1 MRYEAMEEHSLGRKS
16 TLKVR
21 EVFWGPYQSS
31 RAGLVTRK
39 DVCAEDTGGGYR
51 LNMLCNVLIVAAVLG
66 GIVGMERG
74 SGDRPA
80 GFRTHILV
88 CVGSALFMLVSIY
101 GFDDIAAVTT
111 TLENDIGTRRDTAR
125 IAAQVVSGI
134 GFLGAGTILH
144 EGLTIKGLTTAASL
158 WIVSAIGLAVGS
170 GMYLLSTVATMLTM
184 LTLVTF
190 RTWEKRFAGTRSERR
205 FIRVVTRNIPGV
217 ITEITG
223 FLSECGIKV
232 KTLNVK
238 SDNKNGNIILEL
250 YLKIDKSIDMS
261 EVADAI
267 KNIEGV
273 LALENAK

>member
-1 MRYEAMEEHSLGRKS
+1 MFEIPWVSQLELTMVLR
-16 TLKVR
+16 
-21 EVFWGPYQSS
+21 
-31 RAGLVTRK
+31 
-39 DVCAEDTGGGYR
+39 
-51 LNMLCNVLIVAAVLG
+51 LIVAAILG

-101 GFDDIAAVTT
+101 GFDDIAPVTT
-111 TLENDIGTRRDTAR
+111 NLEDDIGTRRDTAR

-190 RTWEKRFAGTRSERR
+190 RTWEKRFAGNRSERR
-205 FIRVVTRNIPGV
+205 FIRVVTRNTPGI

-223 FLSECGIKV
+223 YLSECGIKV

-238 SDNKNGNIILEL
+238 SDNKNNNIILEI
-250 YLKIDKSIDMS
+250 YLKIDKNIDMGM
-261 EVADAI
+261 VADGI
-267 KNIEGV
+267 QNIDGV
-273 LALENAK
+273 LALENAKSK

>member
-1 MRYEAMEEHSLGRKS
+1 M
-16 TLKVR
+16 
-21 EVFWGPYQSS
+21 
-31 RAGLVTRK
+31 
-39 DVCAEDTGGGYR
+39 TGSAKCGWTD
-51 LNMLCNVLIVAAVLG
+51 LG

-101 GFDDIAAVTT
+101 GFDDIAPVTT
-111 TLENDIGTRRDTAR
+111 TLEDDIGTRRDTAR

-190 RTWEKRFAGTRSERR
+190 RTWEKRFAGTRSDRR
-205 FIRVVTRNIPGV
+205 FIRVVTRNTPGI
-217 ITEITG
+217 ITEITA
-223 FLSECGIKV
+223 FLSDCGIKV

-238 SDNKNGNIILEL
+238 TDNKNGNIILEL
-250 YLKIDKSIDMS
+250 YLKIDRTIDMV
-261 EVADAI
+261 EVADGI
-267 KNIEGV
+267 QNIDGV
-273 LALENAK
+273 LALENAKSK

>member
-1 MRYEAMEEHSLGRKS
+1 MFEIPWVSQLELTMVLR
-16 TLKVR
+16 
-21 EVFWGPYQSS
+21 
-31 RAGLVTRK
+31 
-39 DVCAEDTGGGYR
+39 
-51 LNMLCNVLIVAAVLG
+51 LIVAAILG

-101 GFDDIAAVTT
+101 GFDDIAPVTT
-111 TLENDIGTRRDTAR
+111 NLEDDIGTRRDTAR

-170 GMYLLSTVATMLTM
+170 GMYLLSTVATILTLM
-184 LTLVTF
+184 TLVTF
-190 RTWEKRFAGTRSERR
+190 RTWEKRFAGTRSDRR
-205 FIRVVTRNIPGV
+205 FIRVVTRNTPGI
-217 ITEITG
+217 ITEITA
-223 FLSECGIKV
+223 FLSDCGIKV

-238 SDNKNGNIILEL
+238 TDNKNGNIILEL
-250 YLKIDKSIDMS
+250 YLKIDRTIDMV
-261 EVADAI
+261 EVADGI
-267 KNIEGV
+267 QNIDGV
-273 LALENAK
+273 LALENAKSK

>member
-1 MRYEAMEEHSLGRKS
+1 MFEIPWVSQLELTMVLR
-16 TLKVR
+16 
-21 EVFWGPYQSS
+21 
-31 RAGLVTRK
+31 
-39 DVCAEDTGGGYR
+39 
-51 LNMLCNVLIVAAVLG
+51 LIVAAILG

-101 GFDDIAAVTT
+101 GFDDIAPVTT
-111 TLENDIGTRRDTAR
+111 NLEDDIGTRRDTAR

-170 GMYLLSTVATMLTM
+170 GMYLLSSVATMLTM

-190 RTWEKRFAGTRSERR
+190 RTWEKRFAGNRSERR
-205 FIRVVTRNIPGV
+205 FIRVVTRNTPGI

-223 FLSECGIKV
+223 YLSECGIKV

-238 SDNKNGNIILEL
+238 SDNKNNNIILEI
-250 YLKIDKSIDMS
+250 YLKIDKNIDMGM
-261 EVADAI
+261 VADGI
-267 KNIEGV
+267 QNIDGV
-273 LALENAK
+273 LTLENAK

>member
-1 MRYEAMEEHSLGRKS
+1 MFEIPWVSPLELTMVL
-16 TLKVR
+16 
-21 EVFWGPYQSS
+21 
-31 RAGLVTRK
+31 
-39 DVCAEDTGGGYR
+39 R
-51 LNMLCNVLIVAAVLG
+51 LIGAAVLG

-101 GFDDIAAVTT
+101 GFDDIAPVTT
-111 TLENDIGTRRDTAR
+111 TLEDDIGTRRDTAR

-190 RTWEKRFAGTRSERR
+190 RTWEKRFAGTRSDRR
-205 FIRVVTRNIPGV
+205 FIRVVTRNTPGI
-217 ITEITG
+217 ITEITA
-223 FLSECGIKV
+223 FLSDCGIKV

-238 SDNKNGNIILEL
+238 TDNKNGNIILEL
-250 YLKIDKSIDMS
+250 YLKIDRTIDMV
-261 EVADAI
+261 EVADGI
-267 KNIEGV
+267 QNIDGV
-273 LALENAK
+273 LALENAKSK

>member
-1 MRYEAMEEHSLGRKS
+1 MFEIPWVSQLELTMVLR
-16 TLKVR
+16 
-21 EVFWGPYQSS
+21 
-31 RAGLVTRK
+31 
-39 DVCAEDTGGGYR
+39 
-51 LNMLCNVLIVAAVLG
+51 LIVAAILG

-101 GFDDIAAVTT
+101 GFDDIAPVTT
-111 TLENDIGTRRDTAR
+111 NLEDDIGTRRDTAR

-170 GMYLLSTVATMLTM
+170 GMYLLSTVATILTLM
-184 LTLVTF
+184 TLVTF

-205 FIRVVTRNIPGV
+205 FVRVVTRNTPGI

-223 FLSECGIKV
+223 YLSECGIRV

-238 SDNKNGNIILEL
+238 SDNKNNNIILEI
-250 YLKIDKSIDMS
+250 YLKIDKNIDMG
-261 EVADAI
+261 EVADGI
-267 KNIEGV
+267 QNIDGV

>member
-1 MRYEAMEEHSLGRKS
+1 MFEIPWVSQLELTMVLR
-16 TLKVR
+16 
-21 EVFWGPYQSS
+21 
-31 RAGLVTRK
+31 
-39 DVCAEDTGGGYR
+39 
-51 LNMLCNVLIVAAVLG
+51 LIVAAALG

-80 GFRTHILV
+80 GLRTHILV

-101 GFDDIAAVTT
+101 GFDDIAPVTT

-190 RTWEKRFAGTRSERR
+190 RTWEKRFAGTRSDRR
-205 FIRVVTRNIPGV
+205 FIRVVTRNTPGI
-217 ITEITG
+217 ITEITA
-223 FLSECGIKV
+223 FLSDCGIKV

-238 SDNKNGNIILEL
+238 TDNKNGNIILEL
-250 YLKIDKSIDMS
+250 YLKIDRTIDMV
-261 EVADAI
+261 EVADGI
-267 KNIEGV
+267 QNIDGV
-273 LALENAK
+273 LALENAKSK

>member
-1 MRYEAMEEHSLGRKS
+1 MFEIPWVSPLELTMVLR
-16 TLKVR
+16 
-21 EVFWGPYQSS
+21 
-31 RAGLVTRK
+31 
-39 DVCAEDTGGGYR
+39 
-51 LNMLCNVLIVAAVLG
+51 LIVAAVLG

-101 GFDDIAAVTT
+101 GFDDIAPVTT
-111 TLENDIGTRRDTAR
+111 TLEDDIGTRRDTAR

-144 EGLTIKGLTTAASL
+144 GGLTIKGLTTAASL

-190 RTWEKRFAGTRSERR
+190 RTWEKRFAGTRSDRR
-205 FIRVVTRNIPGV
+205 FIRVVTRNTPGI
-217 ITEITG
+217 ITEITA
-223 FLSECGIKV
+223 FLSDCGIKV

-238 SDNKNGNIILEL
+238 TDNKNGNNILEL
-250 YLKIDKSIDMS
+250 YLKIDMTIDMV
-261 EVADAI
+261 EVADGI
-267 KNIEGV
+267 QNIDGV
-273 LALENAK
+273 LALENAKSK

>member
-1 MRYEAMEEHSLGRKS
+1 MFDVSMV
-16 TLKVR
+16 T
-21 EVFWGPYQSS
+21 Q
-31 RAGLVTRK
+31 LVSPLELTMVLR
-39 DVCAEDTGGGYR
+39 
-51 LNMLCNVLIVAAVLG
+51 LIVAAVLG

-101 GFDDIAAVTT
+101 GFDDIAPVTT
-111 TLENDIGTRRDTAR
+111 VAENDIGTRRDTAR

-170 GMYLLSTVATMLTM
+170 GMYVLSTAATILTM
-184 LTLVTF
+184 VTLVTF
-190 RTWEKRFAGTRSERR
+190 HNWEKRFGGNRNERR
-205 FIRVVTRNIPGV
+205 FIRVIAHNIPGV
-217 ITEITG
+217 ITEVTG
-223 FLSECGIKV
+223 YLAACGIKV

-238 SDNKNGNIILEL
+238 SDNKNDNIILEL
-250 YLKIDKSIDMS
+250 YLRIDKGIELAELASGIQ
-261 EVADAI
+261 
-267 KNIEGV
+267 NIEGV
-273 LALENAK
+273 IALDNAK

>member
-1 MRYEAMEEHSLGRKS
+1 MFEIPWVSPLELTMVLR
-16 TLKVR
+16 
-21 EVFWGPYQSS
+21 
-31 RAGLVTRK
+31 
-39 DVCAEDTGGGYR
+39 
-51 LNMLCNVLIVAAVLG
+51 LIVAAVLG

-101 GFDDIAAVTT
+101 GFDDIAPVTT
-111 TLENDIGTRRDTAR
+111 TLEDDIGTRRDTAR

-190 RTWEKRFAGTRSERR
+190 RTWEKRFAGTRSDRR
-205 FIRVVTRNIPGV
+205 FIRVVTRNTPGI
-217 ITEITG
+217 ITEITA
-223 FLSECGIKV
+223 FLSDCGIKV

-238 SDNKNGNIILEL
+238 TDNKNGNLILEL
-250 YLKIDKSIDMS
+250 YLKIDRTIDMV
-261 EVADAI
+261 EVADGI
-267 KNIEGV
+267 QNIDGV
-273 LALENAK
+273 LALENAKSK

>member
-1 MRYEAMEEHSLGRKS
+1 MFEIPWVSQLELTMVLR
-16 TLKVR
+16 
-21 EVFWGPYQSS
+21 
-31 RAGLVTRK
+31 
-39 DVCAEDTGGGYR
+39 
-51 LNMLCNVLIVAAVLG
+51 LIVAAILG

-101 GFDDIAAVTT
+101 GFDDIAPVTT
-111 TLENDIGTRRDTAR
+111 NLEDDIGTRRDTAR

-144 EGLTIKGLTTAASL
+144 EGFTIKGLTTAASL

-190 RTWEKRFAGTRSERR
+190 RTWEKRFAGNRSERR
-205 FIRVVTRNIPGV
+205 FIRVVTRNTPGI

-223 FLSECGIKV
+223 YLAECGIKV

-238 SDNKNGNIILEL
+238 SDNKNNNIILEI
-250 YLKIDKSIDMS
+250 YLKIDKNIDMGM
-261 EVADAI
+261 VADGI
-267 KNIEGV
+267 QNIDGV
-273 LALENAK
+273 LTLENAK

>member
-1 MRYEAMEEHSLGRKS
+1 MFEIPWVSQLELTMVLR
-16 TLKVR
+16 
-21 EVFWGPYQSS
+21 
-31 RAGLVTRK
+31 
-39 DVCAEDTGGGYR
+39 
-51 LNMLCNVLIVAAVLG
+51 LIVAAILG

-101 GFDDIAAVTT
+101 GFDDIAPVTT
-111 TLENDIGTRRDTAR
+111 NLEDDIGTRRDTAR

-190 RTWEKRFAGTRSERR
+190 RTWEKRFAGNRSERR
-205 FIRVVTRNIPGV
+205 FIRVVTRNTPGI

-223 FLSECGIKV
+223 YLSECGIKV

-238 SDNKNGNIILEL
+238 SDNKNNNIILEI
-250 YLKIDKSIDMS
+250 YLKIDKNIDMGM
-261 EVADAI
+261 VADGI
-267 KNIEGV
+267 KNIDGV
-273 LALENAK
+273 LTLENAK